1 MTLLALEDVACHF
14 RTRAGVVRAVD
25 GVTLEIAAGETFA
38 LVGESGCGKTTLA
51 RLILGLHRLSHGCIT
66 FDGRDIGQLRGRD
79 AKSYRA
85 RVQAVFQDPYSSLN
99 PRLKVRTI
107 LAEPLRAHG
116 TPRSDITPRIDR
128 ALSLVGLP
136 GMSADLYPHEF
147 SGGQRQRIAIA
158 RALILEPDL
167 VVLDEPISA
176 LDVSIRAQ
184 MLNLLQDLQD
194 ELGLTYLLIAHDLAL
209 VEHAA
214 DRVAVMYLGE
224 IVERGD
230 TEALFDRPQHP
241 YTQALLAAVPRPDP
255 AHPRATGQIHGDVA
269 TALAPPDGCRFHPR
283 CSQCMDVCR
292 ETAPEVTNVAA
303 EHAARCHLLD
313 AQNMISTHR
322 GTIQDGAS

>member
-14 RTRAGVVRAVD
+14 TTRAGVVRAVD
-25 GVTLEIAAGETFA
+25 GVTLEINAGETFA
-38 LVGESGCGKTTLA
+38 LVGESGCGKSTLA
-51 RLILGLHRLSHGCIT
+51 RLILGLHPLTRGRIT
-66 FDGRDIGQLRGRD
+66 FDGNDISRLRGRE
-79 AKSYRA
+79 AKGFRA

-107 LAEPLRAHG
+107 LAEPLQAHG
-116 TPRSDITPRIDR
+116 VTRRDIAPRIDR

-136 GMSADLYPHEF
+136 EMSANLYPHEF

-158 RALILEPDL
+158 RSLILEPDL

-184 MLNLLQDLQD
+184 MLNLLQDLQS

-209 VEHAA
+209 VEHVA

-224 IVERGD
+224 IVERGRK
-230 TEALFDRPQHP
+230 ASLFDRPQHP

-255 AHPRATGQIHGDVA
+255 THPRATGQIHGEVA
-269 TALAPPDGCRFHPR
+269 TALAPPSGCRFHPR
-283 CSQCMDVCR
+283 CPNCMDVCR
-292 ETAPEVTNVAA
+292 ETAPEPVVVDG
-303 EHAARCHLLD
+303 EHQARCHLLK
-313 AQNMISTHR
+313 N
-322 GTIQDGAS
+322 DGSFHHASILDSKS

>member
-14 RTRAGVVRAVD
+14 PTRGGVVRAVD

-38 LVGESGCGKTTLA
+38 LVGESGCGKSTLA
-51 RLILGLHRLSHGCIT
+51 RLILGLHPLTSGRIL
-66 FDGRDIGQLRGRD
+66 FDGQDIGTLKGRA

-85 RVQAVFQDPYSSLN
+85 RVQVVFQDPYSSLN

-107 LAEPLRAHG
+107 LAEPLKAHG
-116 TPRSDITPRIDR
+116 VPKQDIAPKIDR

-136 GMSADLYPHEF
+136 ETSADLYPHEF

-184 MLNLLQDLQD
+184 MLNLLQDLQT

-224 IVERGD
+224 IVERGA
-230 TEALFDRPQHP
+230 TGALFDKPRHP

-255 AHPRATGQIHGDVA
+255 SLPRASGQVQGEVA
-269 TALAPPDGCRFHPR
+269 TALRPPSGCRFHPR
-283 CSQCMDVCR
+283 CPQCMDICR
-292 ETAPEVTNVAA
+292 EVSPISTIIDIQQTAA
-303 EHAARCHLLD
+303 CHLLD
-313 AQNMISTHR
+313 
-322 GTIQDGAS
+322 

>member
-14 RTRAGVVRAVD
+14 VTRSGVVRAVD

-38 LVGESGCGKTTLA
+38 LVGESGCGKSTLA
-51 RLILGLHRLSHGCIT
+51 RLILGLHPLTRGRIL
-66 FDGRDIGQLRGRD
+66 FDGQDISGLRGRD
-79 AKSYRA
+79 AKRYRA

-116 TPRSDITPRIDR
+116 ATRRDIESKVDR

-136 GMSADLYPHEF
+136 EMSADLYPHEF

-184 MLNLLQDLQD
+184 MLNLLQDLQS

-214 DRVAVMYLGE
+214 NRVAVMYLGE
-224 IVERGD
+224 IVEHGLV
-230 TEALFDRPQHP
+230 EALFERPRHP

-255 AHPRATGQIHGDVA
+255 SHPRASGQIHGEVA
-269 TALAPPDGCRFHPR
+269 TALAVPKGCRSHPR
-283 CSQCMDVCR
+283 CPECMNVCT
-292 ETAPEVTNVAA
+292 ETAPAVVVVAP
-303 EHAARCHLLD
+303 EHEAMCHLLD
-313 AQNMISTHR
+313 ARDVGSTHR
-322 GTIQDGAS
+322 DTI